1 MKIVGEKLERAAQSE
16 KDILTKDLFG
26 RSAFNRY
33 YYAAF
38 LITREMLGELNLS
51 WKTTP
56 HKEIPNLLTT
66 GVKKPVLKRLKM
78 DARKDLITEGEKSTL
93 ITKLTSATTNL
104 SNLLGEAYDIRVI
117 ADYEPEIPIE
127 GENNKLVLKNHKLTT
142 ANGWANRASAYC
154 KDIRSVWRDSGL
166 V

>member
-1 MKIVGEKLERAAQSE
+1 MKIVGEKLENLAQSE
-16 KDILTKDLFG
+16 RDDLAKDLFC

-38 LITREMLGELNLS
+38 LITRKMLGELNLS

-66 GVKKPVLKRLKM
+66 GVKKPVLNRLKM
-78 DARKDLITEGEKSTL
+78 YAKKDFITEGEKSTL
-93 ITKLTSATTNL
+93 ITKLTNATTHL
-104 SNLLGEAYDIRVI
+104 SNLLDEAYDIRVI
-117 ADYEPEIPIE
+117 ADYEPEILVE
-127 GENNKLVLKNHKLTT
+127 GENSKLALKNHKLTT
-142 ANGWANRASAYC
+142 ANGWENRASAYC